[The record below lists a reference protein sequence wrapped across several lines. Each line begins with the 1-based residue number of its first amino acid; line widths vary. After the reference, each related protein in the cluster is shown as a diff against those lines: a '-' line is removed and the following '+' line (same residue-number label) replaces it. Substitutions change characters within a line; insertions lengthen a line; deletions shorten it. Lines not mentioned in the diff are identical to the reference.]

1 MRMSFFCSN
10 TVSQLFLLNECIFET
25 KNLNPFT
32 HEKWTHVHT
41 NRRGIHFIL
50 WLSFCIMRIC
60 LFYSFFIVFLS
71 FCLSVFMC
79 LCNSGIK
86 FSCIFVSLCFCL
98 CMFLFL
104 YMCVCGWCAFM
115 SLCVH
120 VFVSVCLRVCVSE
133 RKCVVFI
140 TFLR

>member
-1 MRMSFFCSN
+1 MHETTHRNIHKIVHTKTHTNTSTHTTLQYGKSSKLRMSFFCSN
-10 TVSQLFLLNECIFET
+10 IVSQLFLLNECIFET
-25 KNLNPFT
+25 KNLKPYT

-86 FSCIFVSLCFCL
+86 VFVSLYL
-98 CMFLFL
+98 CVFVCI
-104 YMCVCGWCAFM
+104 CVC
-115 SLCVH
+115 V
-120 VFVSVCLRVCVSE
+120 
-133 RKCVVFI
+133 
-140 TFLR
+140 